1 MNTKKIKI
9 TGTGRSINEIHHT
22 NNLTNIN
29 VFVSFIIY
37 FILFV
42 LFVPYLLFKF
52 NKYDIIESYMPNVD
66 LVANI
71 LSFHGGLFVN
81 NFFLDL
87 YNPTPTTQASFLSQ
101 SAVNYLALLGVTFI
115 IARETKLSNSIA
127 YGWSAGFVMLLMTY
141 LLPSQ
146 YISDFMSYLYK
157 KTNGELHRYN
167 IKDEKLL
174 DKIYRNAPSLI
185 GGILLTTGII
195 LLEKNVI
202 EYFRDNLH
210 NIAKFFMKIP
220 SKI

>member
-1 MNTKKIKI
+1 MDTKKANI
-9 TGTGRSINEIHHT
+9 TGTGRSINEISHS
-22 NNLTNIN
+22 NNLSNLN
-29 VFVSFIIY
+29 VFLSFVVY

-71 LSFHGGLFVN
+71 LSFHGGMFFN

-167 IKDEKLL
+167 IKDEKIL

-185 GGILLTTGII
+185 GGILLTIGII

-202 EYFRDNLH
+202 EYFRENLH
-210 NIAKFFMKIP
+210 NIASFLMKIP
-220 SKI
+220 SEI